1 MEAAEYQTLA
11 RFEERYWWYRAVREL
26 LLETVSSLRLG
37 EGAKVLDAGCG
48 SGRHLEEL
56 VLKARVSGY
65 GLDASPHAAALWS
78 GNGSLNGQ
86 AAGSPSLQG
95 LSGRC
100 VGSVDALPFEDKR
113 FDAVVCIDVL
123 QARQVEPQRAMC
135 ELVRVV
141 RPGGAVVVMVP
152 AHQWLLSKH
161 DQAVHCVRRFERR
174 GIRRLAGGAGLQVVR
189 LFHAF
194 STFFPIIAAVRLLR
208 KGAPASGR
216 APRSDLFN
224 LPGWLNSTLL
234 GVARLERTVL
244 RRISA
249 PFGTSIM
256 LVGRKL
262 PA

>member
-37 EGAKVLDAGCG
+37 EGARVLDAGCG
-48 SGRHLEEL
+48 SGRHLQEL
-56 VLKARVSGY
+56 VLKAGVDGY
-65 GLDASPHAAALWS
+65 GVDFSQHAAALW
-78 GNGSLNGQ
+78 NTN
-86 AAGSPSLQG
+86 G
-95 LSGRC
+95 LSNRC
-100 VGSVDALPFEDKR
+100 VGSVNALPFEDKR
-113 FDAVVCIDVL
+113 FHAVVCVDVL
-123 QARQVEPQRAMC
+123 QAQQVDPRRAMR

-152 AHQWLLSKH
+152 AHQWLLSRH

-174 GIRRLAGGAGLQVVR
+174 GLRTLAGDAGLRVVR
-189 LFHAF
+189 MFHAF
-194 STFFPIIAAVRLLR
+194 STFLPAIAAVRLLR
-208 KGAPASGR
+208 KAAPAPDG
-216 APRSDLFN
+216 APRSDLSL

-244 RRISA
+244 RRWSA
-249 PFGTSIM
+249 PFGSSIM

-262 PA
+262 PT